1 VCGDAEV
8 DKNATLQGKCHTD
21 TRLTLDGR
29 GGRHRA
35 MAYRPLWWMPVA
47 TYAGK
52 KCDARGA
59 MENGDGGDEVGREAT
74 KTKAREMFA
83 RWLRDAKGARLP
95 AFLTARG

>member
-1 VCGDAEV
+1 MCGDAEV

-35 MAYRPLWWMPVA
+35 MVYRPLWWMPVA

>member
-1 VCGDAEV
+1 M

>member
-1 VCGDAEV
+1 
-8 DKNATLQGKCHTD
+8 
-21 TRLTLDGR
+21 
-29 GGRHRA
+29 

-52 KCDARGA
+52 NATARGA

>member
-59 MENGDGGDEVGREAT
+59 MEHGDGGDEVGREAT

-83 RWLRDAKGARLP
+83 RWLRGAKGARLP